1 MNYGKVEHDVYV
13 QANQSNKFN
22 VTVSERNTALQ
33 QVEITGRRET
43 DYKSEVSFIGTKTA
57 TPLIKVPQSVAVI
70 TKEVMQDQQVYRVG
84 DVVRNVSGVNQFSS
98 YNDFNLRGF
107 RGDANFVN
115 GLRAPFNF
123 FVMPI
128 TPHYERIEILKGPSS
143 VLFGN
148 AIPGGIVNM
157 VTKKPLEETRRSV
170 DFTVGSFNTIR
181 ANGDFTGP
189 LNEKGN
195 VLYRLNVGYENAETF
210 RDDIGN
216 EALVVVPS
224 VSFIPSEK
232 TRINI
237 ELVYS
242 TINTKLDRGLPV
254 RGTDIYDLPTSFSLS
269 IPSDHYNDQNISL
282 TASLN
287 HKFSDFLSFNTS
299 FMKFFNREDL
309 AEHRT
314 SNRYVDGEAQTIMEM
329 RYGERVSETRTNFV
343 TNYFVGSFTTG
354 AIKHETVV
362 GLDFGDLSSDSRG
375 FNSLKKDGV
384 KDFYLFEPK
393 SAYIADVAS
402 YGRTYFNFGA
412 NPTNNSFY
420 GVYVQEQMNILDK
433 LNILLSLRY
442 DEYTDD
448 NLEDNKVTKAW
459 LPRVGLVYSILDNL
473 NAYASYTEGFQPQ
486 SRNIARFGGPFDPE
500 KSDQYEVGLKGS
512 FFGGRL
518 MPTLAV
524 YQLTKNNILQSANNP
539 DNPDLLRQVGQQ
551 RSKGIEVDVV
561 GNVTPDL
568 SVIANFALNETIT
581 TKDNIETNIGKIA
594 PNAPQRMGGLWA
606 KYIIPAGLIKG
617 VGVGFGVN
625 YVGERNTFNN
635 NLQIPEYTAFNAAL
649 YYTIDKISIS
659 VNANNLADKTY
670 FVGGYDY
677 NRIFPAAPRNF
688 LARVGYSF

>member
-1 MNYGKVEHDVYV
+1 M
-13 QANQSNKFN
+13 
-22 VTVSERNTALQ
+22 
-33 QVEITGRRET
+33 
-43 DYKSEVSFIGTKTA
+43 
-57 TPLIKVPQSVAVI
+57 
-70 TKEVMQDQQVYRVG
+70 
-84 DVVRNVSGVNQFSS
+84 
-98 YNDFNLRGF
+98 
-107 RGDANFVN
+107 
-115 GLRAPFNF
+115 
-123 FVMPI
+123 
-128 TPHYERIEILKGPSS
+128 
-143 VLFGN
+143 
-148 AIPGGIVNM
+148 
-157 VTKKPLEETRRSV
+157 
-170 DFTVGSFNTIR
+170 
-181 ANGDFTGP
+181 
-189 LNEKGN
+189 
-195 VLYRLNVGYENAETF
+195 
-210 RDDIGN
+210 
-216 EALVVVPS
+216 
-224 VSFIPSEK
+224 
-232 TRINI
+232 

-269 IPSDHYNDQNISL
+269 IPSDHYNDRNISL

-287 HKFSDFLSFNTS
+287 HKFSNFLSFNTS

-329 RYGERVSETRTNFV
+329 RYGERLSETRTNFV
-343 TNYFVGSFTTG
+343 TNYFVGSFNTG

-375 FNSLKKDGV
+375 WNARKKDGV
-384 KDFYLFEPK
+384 QDFYLFEPK
-393 SAYIADVAS
+393 SAYIADVPS
-402 YGRTYFNFGA
+402 YTRTYFNFGES
-412 NPTNNSFY
+412 PTSNSFY
-420 GVYVQEQMNILDK
+420 GIYVQEQMNILDK

-442 DEYTDD
+442 DEYIDD

-459 LPRVGLVYSILDNL
+459 LPRVGVVYSVLENL

-486 SRNIARFGGPFDPE
+486 SNNIARFGGPFDPE

-512 FFGGRL
+512 FFGSRL

-568 SVIANFALNETIT
+568 SVIANFSLNETKT
-581 TKDNIETNIGKIA
+581 TKDNGVANIGKIV

-617 VGVGFGVN
+617 VGVGFGAN

-635 NLQIPEYTAFNAAL
+635 NLQLPEYTVFNAAL
-649 YYTIDKISIS
+649 YYTIDKISIA

-677 NRIFPAAPRNF
+677 NRIFPAAPRSF